1 MGGSSGGSSAPTE
14 QTVTQTQF
22 PPEAAPYYT
31 RLLSRGEA
39 ESLQPYAP
47 YPSQRLAEFAP
58 QEQQAFDMTHFLA
71 NQGTPWAMQQ
81 AQQTAGQLAQGV
93 PSWAQQQAQQTASE
107 LAQGTPSWAQ
117 QQAQG
122 TASRISN
129 ALPWEYQQAQQTASD
144 VARGRPFEPWTGFQ
158 RSRPPVMPYGTGMPP
173 WMQDQ
178 TFRGA
183 TYGIPGNWA
192 TLNQPPYLPSP
203 SRMASTPAAPP
214 EPMPV
219 ATREPQA
226 TQGAG
231 PAGTGWFSGVGMTP
245 VEPGPRQP
253 VRDPFFPGRPN
264 VDPDRRAFD
273 RYGEPMYQNPMDRYM
288 SPYQQGVIDVQK
300 QKALRDADIMRS
312 NIGLQAAGL
321 GSLGGYREGIVES
334 NLNRDLMQQ
343 LGDIQQTGQQA
354 GYQNAQ
360 RMFEADR
367 AARLAQQQQQ
377 LGGAQQLGGLNLN
390 LLQQQLAGA
399 QQLGGLDLSNIQ
411 QRLGAAQQ
419 LGGLDLNAMQQQLG
433 AAQQLGAFAPTA
445 QKMALERI
453 GALGGVGGQE
463 RGFQQAGMDVGYE
476 DFLKQE
482 GYPRQQL
489 GFQSNL
495 IRGLQL
501 PASQTVSQYAQRPG
515 LFQQTLGAGL
525 GALGLYGG
533 MGGGRTP

>member
-1 MGGSSGGSSAPTE
+1 
-14 QTVTQTQF
+14 
-22 PPEAAPYYT
+22 
-31 RLLSRGEA
+31 
-39 ESLQPYAP
+39 
-47 YPSQRLAEFAP
+47 
-58 QEQQAFDMTHFLA
+58 
-71 NQGTPWAMQQ
+71 
-81 AQQTAGQLAQGV
+81 
-93 PSWAQQQAQQTASE
+93 
-107 LAQGTPSWAQ
+107 
-117 QQAQG
+117 
-122 TASRISN
+122 
-129 ALPWEYQQAQQTASD
+129 
-144 VARGRPFEPWTGFQ
+144 
-158 RSRPPVMPYGTGMPP
+158 
-173 WMQDQ
+173 
-178 TFRGA
+178 
-183 TYGIPGNWA
+183 
-192 TLNQPPYLPSP
+192 
-203 SRMASTPAAPP
+203 
-214 EPMPV
+214 
-219 ATREPQA
+219 
-226 TQGAG
+226 
-231 PAGTGWFSGVGMTP
+231 
-245 VEPGPRQP
+245 
-253 VRDPFFPGRPN
+253 
-264 VDPDRRAFD
+264 
-273 RYGEPMYQNPMDRYM
+273 MYQNPMDRYM

-390 LLQQQLAGA
+390 LLQQQL
-399 QQLGGLDLSNIQ
+399 
-411 QRLGAAQQ
+411 GAAQQ

-463 RGFQQAGMDVGYE
+463 RGFQQAGMDIGYE

>member
-1 MGGSSGGSSAPTE
+1 MGFGSSGGSSAPTE

-39 ESLQPYAP
+39 ESLQPYAT
-47 YPSQRLAEFAP
+47 YPAQRLAEFAP
-58 QEQQAFDMTHFLA
+58 QEQQAFGMTTHLA

-93 PSWAQQQAQQTASE
+93 PSWAQQQAQ
-107 LAQGTPSWAQ
+107 
-117 QQAQG
+117 G
-122 TASRISN
+122 TASRI
-129 ALPWEYQQAQQTASD
+129 AGGLPWEYQQAQQTASD
-144 VARGRPFEPWTGFQ
+144 IARGSPFEPWTGFQ
-158 RSRPPVMPYGTGMPP
+158 QQRRPFDPFRGVSRQQFRPYETGTAP
-173 WMQDQ
+173 WMQDP
-178 TFRGA
+178 TFRGGL
-183 TYGIPGNWA
+183 YNIPGA
-192 TLNQPPYLPSP
+192 GGYFNQPPYLPSP
-203 SRMASTPAAPP
+203 PQVRLPVEPPEVPISEPMPPAPPTVPPPPMEPP
-214 EPMPV
+214 EP
-219 ATREPQA
+219 
-226 TQGAG
+226 
-231 PAGTGWFSGVGMTP
+231 TP
-245 VEPGPRQP
+245 VTPPMTAPVPSRPGPRQP

-390 LLQQQLAGA
+390 LLQQQL
-399 QQLGGLDLSNIQ
+399 
-411 QRLGAAQQ
+411 GAAQQ

-463 RGFQQAGMDVGYE
+463 RGFQQAGMDIGYE

>member
-58 QEQQAFDMTHFLA
+58 QEQQAFDMTQFLA

-93 PSWAQQQAQQTASE
+93 PSWAQQQAQ
-107 LAQGTPSWAQ
+107 
-117 QQAQG
+117 G
-122 TASRISN
+122 TASRI
-129 ALPWEYQQAQQTASD
+129 AGGLPWEYQQAQQTASD
-144 VARGRPFEPWTGFQ
+144 IARGSPFEPWTGFQ

-203 SRMASTPAAPP
+203 SRMAPTPAAPP

-219 ATREPQA
+219 ATREPQT

-231 PAGTGWFSGVGMTP
+231 PAFQGEYRGVVDALGGAL
-245 VEPGPRQP
+245 PGPRQP

-390 LLQQQLAGA
+390 LLQQQL
-399 QQLGGLDLSNIQ
+399 
-411 QRLGAAQQ
+411 GAAQQ

-533 MGGGRTP
+533 MGGGRPQ